1 MKTGL
6 MRTLY
11 KEFLFTVLDDTNG
24 IETYDLL
31 NGLRNR
37 LMPDMSGHSEI
48 FQLVVHKA
56 DVIITELFVEV
67 E

>member
-6 MRTLY
+6 MSTLD
-11 KEFLFTVLDDTNG
+11 KEFLFTVFDDVNG
-24 IETYDLL
+24 IEAYDLQ

-37 LMPDMSGHSEI
+37 LILDMCGHSEI
-48 FQLVVHKA
+48 FQFVVHKA
-56 DVIITELFVEV
+56 NVIITELFVEV

>member
-1 MKTGL
+1 MKTCL

-11 KEFLFTVLDDTNG
+11 KEFLFTVLDDANG

-31 NGLRNR
+31 NSVRYR
-37 LMPDMSGHSEI
+37 LMPDVCGHSEI
-48 FQLVVHKA
+48 FQFVVHKA